1 MTSTHGDNHT
11 GKSRTS
17 HVLLIAGIIL
27 ALLLAGAGVTAYLLV
42 VKAPAD
48 LARRTAE
55 GIREVFDFTPRV
67 TLNETVLIAEN
78 TPILEVATVS
88 RSLVVHHRWSHT
100 WLGSTKILELHGSFT
115 AKAGFDLHEP
125 FTIDIQ
131 RSPLRVV
138 ARMPAPKLL
147 SVQMDSFLVV
157 EDENGWW
164 NRITEKDRTEA
175 VRTLQARARGQSEAS
190 GILLEARRS
199 AEDRIRD
206 VVQRNGDV
214 VVFPSPEMP

>member
-11 GKSRTS
+11 GKTRAAS
-17 HVLLIAGIIL
+17 VLLIAGIVF
-27 ALLLAGAGVTAYLLV
+27 ALLLAGTGVTAYLLV

-100 WLGSTKILELHGSFT
+100 WLGSTKTLELHGSFT

-125 FTIDIQ
+125 FTIDIE

-147 SVQMDSFLVV
+147 SVQMDSFVV
-157 EDENGWW
+157 VADENGWW
-164 NRITEKDRTEA
+164 NRITEEDRTEA

-199 AEDRIRD
+199 AEDRIRE

-214 VVFPSPEMP
+214 VLFPPPEIP

>member
-1 MTSTHGDNHT
+1 MTSTHGDT
-11 GKSRTS
+11 PPGKIRTAY
-17 HVLLIAGIIL
+17 VLLIAGVIG
-27 ALLLAGAGVTAYLLV
+27 ALLLAGAAVTAYFLV

-55 GIREVFDFTPRV
+55 GIREAFDFTPRV

-88 RSLVVHHRWSHT
+88 RSLVVRHRWSHT
-100 WLGSTKILELHGSFT
+100 WLGSTKTLELHGSFT

-125 FTIDIQ
+125 FTIDIR

-147 SVQMDSFLVV
+147 SVQLDSFLVV
-157 EDENGWW
+157 QDENGWW
-164 NRITEKDRTEA
+164 NRITEEDRTEA
-175 VRTLQARARGQSEAS
+175 VRTLQARARTQSEMS
-190 GILLEARRS
+190 GILLEALRS
-199 AEDRIRD
+199 AEDRIRE

-214 VVFPSPEMP
+214 VEFPPMEMP

>member
-1 MTSTHGDNHT
+1 MTSTHGDDHT
-11 GKSRTS
+11 GKTRAAS
-17 HVLLIAGIIL
+17 VLLIAGL
-27 ALLLAGAGVTAYLLV
+27 VFALLLAGAGVTAYLLV

-100 WLGSTKILELHGSFT
+100 WLGSTKTLELHGSFT

-125 FTIDIQ
+125 FTIDIE

-157 EDENGWW
+157 ADENGWW
-164 NRITEKDRTEA
+164 NRITEEDRTEA
-175 VRTLQARARGQSEAS
+175 VRTLQARARGQAEAS

-199 AEDRIRD
+199 AEDRIRE

-214 VVFPSPEMP
+214 VVFPPPEIP

>member
-1 MTSTHGDNHT
+1 MTSSHGDNHS
-11 GKSRTS
+11 GKPRGAN
-17 HVLLIAGIIL
+17 VLLIAGIVL
-27 ALLLAGAGVTAYLLV
+27 ALLLTGAGGTVYFLV

-88 RSLVVHHRWSHT
+88 RSLVIRHRWSHT
-100 WLGSTKILELHGSFT
+100 WLGSTKTLQLHGSFT

-125 FTIDIQ
+125 FTIDIR

-157 EDENGWW
+157 QDENGWW
-164 NRITEKDRTEA
+164 NRITEEDRTEA
-175 VRTLQARARGQSEAS
+175 VRTLQARARTQSEAS

-199 AEDRIRD
+199 AEDRIRE

-214 VVFPSPEMP
+214 VEFPPMEMP

>member
-11 GKSRTS
+11 GKPRTAN
-17 HVLLIAGIIL
+17 VLLIAGIVI
-27 ALLLAGAGVTAYLLV
+27 ALLLAGAGVTAYFLV
-42 VKAPAD
+42 VRAPAD

-78 TPILEVATVS
+78 IPILEVAIVS

-100 WLGSTKILELHGSFT
+100 WLGSTKTLELHGSFT

-157 EDENGWW
+157 QDENGWW
-164 NRITEKDRTEA
+164 NRITEEDRTEA
-175 VRTLQARARGQSEAS
+175 VRTLQARARDQSEAS
-190 GILLEARRS
+190 GILLEARHS
-199 AEDRIRD
+199 AEDRIRE

-214 VVFPSPEMP
+214 VVFPPLEIP

>member
-1 MTSTHGDNHT
+1 MTFTHGGNHT
-11 GKSRTS
+11 GKTRTATGW
-17 HVLLIAGIIL
+17 LIAGIVL
-27 ALLLAGAGVTAYLLV
+27 ALLLAGAGVTAYYMV

-88 RSLVVHHRWSHT
+88 RSLLIRHRWSHT
-100 WLGSTKILELHGSFT
+100 WLGSTKTLELHGSFT
-115 AKAGFDLHEP
+115 AKAGFDLREP
-125 FTIDIQ
+125 FAIDIR

-147 SVQMDSFLVV
+147 SVQMTSELL
-157 EDENGWW
+157 
-164 NRITEKDRTEA
+164 RY
-175 VRTLQARARGQSEAS
+175 RAPPLPSH
-190 GILLEARRS
+190 
-199 AEDRIRD
+199 
-206 VVQRNGDV
+206 V
-214 VVFPSPEMP
+214 PSPEDSRTVKRWKVGAAWTQAIAPPLAPATVRRIRMSSA

>member
-11 GKSRTS
+11 GRPRRAN
-17 HVLLIAGIIL
+17 VLLIAGIVL
-27 ALLLAGAGVTAYLLV
+27 ALLLAGAGGTAYFLV

-88 RSLVVHHRWSHT
+88 RSLVIRHRWSHT
-100 WLGSTKILELHGSFT
+100 WLGSTKTLQLHGSFT

-125 FTIDIQ
+125 FTIDIR

-157 EDENGWW
+157 QDENGWW
-164 NRITEKDRTEA
+164 NRITEEDRTEA
-175 VRTLQARARGQSEAS
+175 VRTLQARARTQSEAS

-199 AEDRIRD
+199 AEDRIRE

-214 VVFPSPEMP
+214 VEFPPMEMP

>member
-11 GKSRTS
+11 GKPRTA

-27 ALLLAGAGVTAYLLV
+27 TLFLAGAGGTAYFFV
-42 VKAPAD
+42 VKAPVD

-88 RSLVVHHRWSHT
+88 RSLVVRHRWSHT
-100 WLGSTKILELHGSFT
+100 WFGSTKTLELHGSFT

-125 FTIDIQ
+125 FTIDIR

-157 EDENGWW
+157 QDEDGWW
-164 NRITEKDRTEA
+164 NRITEEDRTEA
-175 VRTLQARARGQSEAS
+175 VRTLQARARTQAEVS

-199 AEDRIRD
+199 AEDRIRE

-214 VVFPSPEMP
+214 VEFPPMEMP

>member
-1 MTSTHGDNHT
+1 MTFTHGGNHT
-11 GKSRTS
+11 GKTRTATGW
-17 HVLLIAGIIL
+17 LIAGIVL
-27 ALLLAGAGVTAYLLV
+27 ALLLAGAGVTAYFMV

-67 TLNETVLIAEN
+67 TLNETVMIAEN

-88 RSLVVHHRWSHT
+88 RSLLVRHRWSHT
-100 WLGSTKILELHGSFT
+100 WLGSTKTLELHGSFT
-115 AKAGFDLHEP
+115 AKAGFDLREP
-125 FTIDIQ
+125 FAIDIR

-147 SVQMDSFLVV
+147 SVQMDSFQVV
-157 EDENGWW
+157 QDENGWW
-164 NRITEKDRTEA
+164 NRITEEDRTEG
-175 VRTLQARARGQSEAS
+175 VRTLQARAREQAEAS

-199 AEDRIRD
+199 AEDRIRE
-206 VVQRNGDV
+206 VVERNGDV
-214 VVFPSPEMP
+214 VVFPAPEMP

>member
-1 MTSTHGDNHT
+1 MTSMHVDNHT
-11 GKSRTS
+11 GKTRSTGG
-17 HVLLIAGIIL
+17 LLIAGVVL
-27 ALLLAGAGVTAYLLV
+27 ALLLAGAGMTAYFIV
-42 VKAPAD
+42 VRAPAD

-67 TLNETVLIAEN
+67 TLNETVMIAEN

-88 RSLVVHHRWSHT
+88 RSLLVHHRWSHT
-100 WLGSTKILELHGSFT
+100 WLGSTKTLELRGSFT
-115 AKAGFDLHEP
+115 AKAGFDLREP
-125 FTIDIQ
+125 FTIDIR

-147 SVQMDSFLVV
+147 SVQMDSFQVV

-164 NRITEKDRTEA
+164 NRITEKDRTEG
-175 VRTLQARARGQSEAS
+175 VRTLQARARDQSEAS

-199 AEDRIRD
+199 AEDRIRE
-206 VVQRNGDV
+206 VVERNGDV

>member
-1 MTSTHGDNHT
+1 MAI
-11 GKSRTS
+11 RTAY
-17 HVLLIAGIIL
+17 VLLIAGVIG
-27 ALLLAGAGVTAYLLV
+27 ALLLAGAAVTAYFLV

-55 GIREVFDFTPRV
+55 GIREAFDFTPRV

-88 RSLVVHHRWSHT
+88 RSLVVRHRWSHT
-100 WLGSTKILELHGSFT
+100 WLGSTKTLELHGSFT

-125 FTIDIQ
+125 FTIDIR

-147 SVQMDSFLVV
+147 SVQLDSFLVV
-157 EDENGWW
+157 QDENGWW
-164 NRITEKDRTEA
+164 NRITEEDRTEA
-175 VRTLQARARGQSEAS
+175 VRTLQARARTQSEMS
-190 GILLEARRS
+190 GILLEALRS
-199 AEDRIRD
+199 AEDRIRE

-214 VVFPSPEMP
+214 VEFPPMEMP

>member
-1 MTSTHGDNHT
+1 
-11 GKSRTS
+11 
-17 HVLLIAGIIL
+17 
-27 ALLLAGAGVTAYLLV
+27 
-42 VKAPAD
+42 
-48 LARRTAE
+48 
-55 GIREVFDFTPRV
+55 V

-88 RSLVVHHRWSHT
+88 RLLVVRHRWSHT
-100 WLGSTKILELHGSFT
+100 WLGSTKTLELHGSFT

-125 FTIDIQ
+125 FMIDIR

-157 EDENGWW
+157 QDEDGWW
-164 NRITEKDRTEA
+164 NRITEEDRTQA
-175 VRTLQARARGQSEAS
+175 VRTLQARARTQAEVS

-199 AEDRIRD
+199 AEDRIRE

-214 VVFPSPEMP
+214 VEFPPMEMP

>member
-1 MTSTHGDNHT
+1 MTIPHDGNHT
-11 GKSRTS
+11 GKNRTATI
-17 HVLLIAGIIL
+17 VLIAGIVL
-27 ALLLAGAGVTAYLLV
+27 TLLLAGAGVTAYFII

-55 GIREVFDFTPRV
+55 SIREVFDFTPRV
-67 TLNETVLIAEN
+67 TLNETVMIAEN

-100 WLGSTKILELHGSFT
+100 WLGSTKTLELRGSFT

-147 SVQMDSFLVV
+147 SVQMDSFQVIA
-157 EDENGWW
+157 DESGWW
-164 NRITEKDRTEA
+164 NRITEKDRTEG
-175 VRTLQARARGQSEAS
+175 VRTLQARARDQSEAS

-199 AEDRIRD
+199 AEDRIRE
-206 VVQRNGDV
+206 VIERNGDV